1 MSCMSRKPPE
11 GLAVLFLLWSLEK
24 ADPVLRASIK
34 LSITPSFSIESL
46 SVKAFFAARETLS
59 LDKENVETYNF
70 YSKTPLLQLC
80 PVPLWLFLSLPFLLF
95 PGVLIWK
102 PNGDKM
108 WILVNAYCGM
118 YLLKLVLELL
128 DVPKKLFQRIF
139 LLVKHK
145 ILRNVRIQSFHL
157 VAHIQ

>member
-46 SVKAFFAARETLS
+46 SVKAFLAARETLS

-80 PVPLWLFLSLPFLLF
+80 PVLL
-95 PGVLIWK
+95 
-102 PNGDKM
+102 
-108 WILVNAYCGM
+108 
-118 YLLKLVLELL
+118 
-128 DVPKKLFQRIF
+128 
-139 LLVKHK
+139 
-145 ILRNVRIQSFHL
+145 
-157 VAHIQ
+157 